1 MTNDLS
7 TTRLPLRVGLLVD
20 SFVQRRWI
28 CKIVEDI
35 QASGIAEI
43 VIVIKNA
50 AQSPA
55 QSRFKSYWRN
65 RRYLLFALYE
75 KVDNRRVSVKPDAFA
90 PTDLKPLVAD
100 VPVIEVTPEMKA
112 YSDWFP
118 AADIARIREFDL
130 DVALSFGFRILKGDV
145 LKIARHGIWSYH
157 HGDNTV
163 NRGGPA
169 GFWEVMDGIPVT
181 GSVLQVLTEDLDNGP
196 VIYRSLSPTADRFSV
211 KANRNNLY
219 WKSSAFV
226 LRKLRDLVNGIS
238 VGAPDNQV
246 YRPYSNRLFRMPTN
260 SEMLP
265 RVTRMATKLA
275 AGKVK
280 SLFTADQW
288 QLAYRFRSGPCDA
301 NNTFYRYKT
310 LVPPKD
316 RFWADPCVVQVPTE
330 GPDSGSPEGRDLGDK
345 TYGASRDNTPGAV
358 GDKTYGASMSY
369 YVFIEEYL
377 NSAGKGHISVM
388 QLDRKGV
395 VSGPTK
401 VLERDYHLSYPFVFE
416 WNNSYYMVPETAANK
431 TVELYRSTSFPFEW
445 KLEKVLLENVRA
457 TDATLAEIDGTW
469 WMFVSI
475 AEHSIPDEL
484 YLFYA
489 DSPLGPWT
497 PHPRNPVKSDVR
509 GSRPAGGL
517 FNWNDELYRPA
528 QNSSGRYGYA
538 MSINRITRLDREA
551 FREEEVS
558 TILPNWNK
566 NLIGTHTISI
576 AGDLTVIDCLVRR
589 SRWS

>member
-1 MTNDLS
+1 L
-7 TTRLPLRVGLLVD
+7 
-20 SFVQRRWI
+20 
-28 CKIVEDI
+28 
-35 QASGIAEI
+35 
-43 VIVIKNA
+43 
-50 AQSPA
+50 
-55 QSRFKSYWRN
+55 KSYWRN
-65 RRYLLFALYE
+65 RQYLLYTLYE
-75 KVDNRRVSVKPDAFA
+75 KFDNRRVKVSPDAFA
-90 PTDLKPLVAD
+90 PTDLKALVAD
-100 VPVIEVTPEMKA
+100 VPVIEVLPEMKA

-118 AADIARIREFDL
+118 AADIKRIREFDL

-157 HGDNTV
+157 HGDNSV

-169 GFWEVMDGIPVT
+169 GFWEVMDGVLVT

-196 VIYRSLSPTADRFSV
+196 VIYRSLSPTSDKYSV
-211 KANRNNLY
+211 RANRNNLY

-226 LRKLRDLVNGIS
+226 LRKLRELAHGVP
-238 VGAPDNQV
+238 VHAPGDHV

-265 RVTRMATKLA
+265 RLTRLATKLA
-275 AGKVK
+275 AGKVQ
-280 SLFTADQW
+280 SLFVEDQW
-288 QLAYRFRSGPCDA
+288 QLAYRFKSGPCDA
-301 NNTFYRYKT
+301 NNTFYRYKQ

-316 RFWADPCVVQVPTE
+316 RFWADPCVIRV
-330 GPDSGSPEGRDLGDK
+330 S
-345 TYGASRDNTPGAV
+345 TPGPESESRAE
-358 GDKTYGASMSY
+358 GDLRQDADATGKAYESGKAYDSRKANPPEKDTY

-377 NSAGKGHISVM
+377 NSTRKGHISVIE
-388 QLDRKGV
+388 LDRKKGV
-395 VSGPTK
+395 VSGPTT

-416 WNNSYYMVPETAANK
+416 WNNNHYMVPESAANK
-431 TVELYRSTSFPFEW
+431 TVELYRSTKFPFEW
-445 KLEKVLLENVRA
+445 QLEKILLKDVRA
-457 TDATLAEIDGTW
+457 KDATLAEIDGQW

-497 PHPRNPVKSDVR
+497 PHPRNPEKSDVR

-517 FNWNDELYRPA
+517 FNWHDELYRPA
-528 QNSSGRYGYA
+528 QNSSGRYGYG
-538 MSINRITRLDREA
+538 MSINKITRLDPEE

-566 NLIGTHTISI
+566 NLLGTHTITI
-576 AGDLTVIDCLVRR
+576 GGDLTVIDCLVKR
-589 SRWS
+589 STWS

>member
-1 MTNDLS
+1 VTNDLS

-43 VIVIKNA
+43 VVVIKNA

-65 RRYLLFALYE
+65 RKYLLYTLYD
-75 KVDNRRVSVKPDAFA
+75 KVDNSRVSVNPDAFA
-90 PTDLKPLVAD
+90 LTDLKPLIEGI
-100 VPVIEVTPEMKA
+100 PVVEVTPEMKA

-118 AADIARIREFDL
+118 TADIERLREFDL

-157 HGDNTV
+157 HGDNSV

-181 GSVLQVLTEDLDNGP
+181 GSVLQILTEDLDNGP

-226 LRKLRDLVNGIS
+226 LRKLRDLANGS
-238 VGAPDNQV
+238 PVGSPDNQV

-260 SEMLP
+260 REMLP
-265 RVTRMATKLA
+265 RVTRMATRLA
-275 AGKVK
+275 AAKVTG
-280 SLFTADQW
+280 LFREDQW
-288 QLAYRFRSGPCDA
+288 QLAYRFKSGPCDA
-301 NNTFYRYKT
+301 NNTFYRYKQ

-316 RFWADPCVVQVPTE
+316 RFWADPCAIE
-330 GPDSGSPEGRDLGDK
+330 AGD
-345 TYGASRDNTPGAV
+345 A
-358 GDKTYGASMSY
+358 Y
-369 YVFIEEYL
+369 YVFVEEYL
-377 NSAGKGHISVM
+377 NSTGKGHISVIE
-388 QLDRKGV
+388 LNRKGV
-395 VSGPTK
+395 VTGPTK
-401 VLERDYHLSYPFVFE
+401 VLERDYHLSYPFIFE
-416 WNNSYYMVPETAANK
+416 WNNSYYMVPESAANK

-445 KLEKVLLENVRA
+445 QLEKVLLQDVRA
-457 TDATLAEIDGTW
+457 KDATLAEIDGTW

-489 DSPLGPWT
+489 ATPLGPWT

-576 AGDLTVIDCLVRR
+576 AGDLTVIDCLVKR

>member
-7 TTRLPLRVGLLVD
+7 STRLPLRVGLLVD
-20 SFVQRRWI
+20 SFVQRKWI
-28 CKIVEDI
+28 CQIVEEI
-35 QASGIAEI
+35 RASGIAEI
-43 VIVIKNA
+43 VVVIKNA
-50 AQSPA
+50 AQSSAPT

-65 RRYLLFALYE
+65 RKYLLFTLYE
-75 KVDNRRVSVKPDAFA
+75 KVDNRRVKVSPDAFA
-90 PTDLKPLVAD
+90 PTDLKPLIEG
-100 VPVIEVTPEMKA
+100 VPVIEVLPEMKA

-118 AADIARIREFDL
+118 ADDIKRIREFDL

-157 HGDNTV
+157 HGDNSV

-196 VIYRSLSPTADRFSV
+196 VIYRSLSPTSDKFSV
-211 KANRNNLY
+211 RANRNNLY

-226 LRKLRDLVNGIS
+226 LRKLRDLANG
-238 VGAPDNQV
+238 VPVHAADNHV

-265 RVTRMATKLA
+265 RLTRLATQRVV
-275 AGKVK
+275 GKVQ
-280 SLFTADQW
+280 SLLVEDQW
-288 QLAYRFRSGPCDA
+288 QLAYRFKSGPCDA
-301 NNTFYRYKT
+301 NNTFYRYKQ
-310 LVPPKD
+310 LAPPKD
-316 RFWADPCVVQVPTE
+316 RFWADPCAIKA
-330 GPDSGSPEGRDLGDK
+330 GD
-345 TYGASRDNTPGAV
+345 T
-358 GDKTYGASMSY
+358 Y

-377 NSAGKGHISVM
+377 NSTRKGHISVLE
-388 QLDRKGV
+388 LDRKKGV
-395 VSGPTK
+395 VSGPTT

-416 WNNSYYMVPETAANK
+416 WNNSYYMVPESAANK

-445 KLEKVLLENVRA
+445 KLEKVLLEEVRA
-457 TDATLAEIDGTW
+457 KDATLAEIDGCW

-475 AEHSIPDEL
+475 AEHAIPDEL
-484 YLFYA
+484 YLFHA

-509 GSRPAGGL
+509 GSRPAGAL
-517 FNWNDELYRPA
+517 FNWHDELYRPA
-528 QNSSGRYGYA
+528 QNSSGRYGYG
-538 MSINRITRLDREA
+538 MSINKITRLDPEWY
-551 FREEEVS
+551 REEEVS

-566 NLIGTHTISI
+566 NLLGTHTISM
-576 AGDLTVIDCLVRR
+576 AGDLTVIDCLVKR
-589 SRWS
+589 SKWS

>member
-7 TTRLPLRVGLLVD
+7 STRLPLRVGLLVD
-20 SFVQRRWI
+20 SFVQRKWI
-28 CKIVEDI
+28 YKIVEEI

-43 VIVIKNA
+43 VVVIKNA

-65 RRYLLFALYE
+65 RKYFLYTLYE
-75 KVDNRRVSVKPDAFA
+75 KVDNRRVAIDPDAFA

-100 VPVIEVTPEMKA
+100 VPVIEVLPEMKA

-118 AADIARIREFDL
+118 AEDIKRIREFDL

-157 HGDNTV
+157 HGDNSV

-196 VIYRSLSPTADRFSV
+196 VIYRSLSPTSDRFSV

-226 LRKLRDLVNGIS
+226 LRKLRDLAGGVPAS
-238 VGAPDNQV
+238 TPENQL

-265 RVTRMATKLA
+265 RVMRLATKYA

-280 SLFTADQW
+280 SLFGDDQW
-288 QLAYRFRSGPCDA
+288 QLAYRFKSGPCDA
-301 NNTFYRYKT
+301 NNTFYRYKQLT
-310 LVPPKD
+310 PPKD
-316 RFWADPCVVQVPTE
+316 RFWADPCAIKA
-330 GPDSGSPEGRDLGDK
+330 GD
-345 TYGASRDNTPGAV
+345 
-358 GDKTYGASMSY
+358 SY

-377 NSAGKGHISVM
+377 NSTGKGHISVIE
-388 QLDRKGV
+388 LNRKGV

-416 WNNSYYMVPETAANK
+416 WNDSYYMVPESAANK
-431 TVELYRSTSFPFEW
+431 TVELYRSTSFPFDW
-445 KLEKVLLENVRA
+445 QLEKVLLKDVRA
-457 TDATLAEIDGTW
+457 KDATLAEIDGTW

-489 DSPLGPWT
+489 ESPLGPWT

-538 MSINRITRLDREA
+538 MAINKITRLDRET

-576 AGDLTVIDCLVRR
+576 AGDLTVIDCLVKR